1 MLKKSS
7 RKNVFAATR
16 FYAFALIIG
25 LMVAVPFYWM
35 AITSLKTESAVL
47 TYPIEWFP
55 SQITMENYASLFSS
69 FAFGRV
75 ILNSCIVSG
84 AYTLVALTSCCMAAF
99 AFAKLPFRGRE
110 TILKIFL
117 ATLMIPS
124 QSTLV
129 PLFMIFNG
137 IGLTNSYL
145 SVILPSLFR
154 VTGIFMLVQN
164 MKTIPNDFI
173 DAARIDGASYFTI
186 LRKIIVPLLGPAIA
200 TVGIITFMDSWNEYL
215 WPLVMLTDA
224 DMMTLPVAL
233 STLSGMYERNFGVQM
248 AGSLISII
256 PIVIVYLAAQRKFKD
271 GLSLGGIKG

>member
-1 MLKKSS
+1 MMLKKS
-7 RKNVFAATR
+7 NNIFGAVR
-16 FYAFALIIG
+16 FYVFALIIG
-25 LMVAVPFYWM
+25 LLIAVPFYWM

-55 SQITMENYASLFSS
+55 TEITLENYASLFSS
-69 FAFGRV
+69 FSFGRIV
-75 ILNSCIVSG
+75 LNSCIVSV
-84 AYTLVALTSCCMAAF
+84 AYTFVALVSCCMAAF
-99 AFAKLPFRGRE
+99 AFAKLPFRGRD
-110 TILKIFL
+110 TILKIFI
-117 ATLMIPS
+117 ATLMIPA

-137 IGLTNSYL
+137 MGLTNSYF

-164 MKTIPNDFI
+164 MKTIPNDYI
-173 DAARIDGASYFTI
+173 DAARIDGASYFKI
-186 LRKIIVPLLGPAIA
+186 LFRIIVPLLGPAVA

-215 WPLVMLTDA
+215 WPLVMLTDT

-256 PIVIVYLAAQRKFKD
+256 PIVIVYLAAQRRFKD

>member
-1 MLKKSS
+1 MMLKKS
-7 RKNVFAATR
+7 NNIFGAVR
-16 FYAFALIIG
+16 FYVFALIIG
-25 LMVAVPFYWM
+25 LLIAVPFYWM

-47 TYPIEWFP
+47 TYPIEWIP
-55 SQITMENYASLFSS
+55 TEVTLENYASLFSS
-69 FAFGRV
+69 FSFGRIV
-75 ILNSCIVSG
+75 LNSCIVSV
-84 AYTLVALTSCCMAAF
+84 AYTFVALVSCCMAAF
-99 AFAKLPFRGRE
+99 AFAKLPFRGRD
-110 TILKIFL
+110 TILKIFI
-117 ATLMIPS
+117 ATLMIPA

-137 IGLTNSYL
+137 MGLTNSYF

-164 MKTIPNDFI
+164 MKTIPNDYI
-173 DAARIDGASYFTI
+173 DAARIDGASYFKI
-186 LRKIIVPLLGPAIA
+186 LFRIIVPLLGPAVA

-215 WPLVMLTDA
+215 WPLVMLTDT

-256 PIVIVYLAAQRKFKD
+256 PIVIVYLAAQRRFKD